1 MTSRNT
7 QSRKMIRALIAQ
19 SIIGFCVTA
28 FASSDTDYYW
38 QKQMLFEPS
47 DQQIALEER
56 GQVFVYNGIT
66 SADID
71 IAMDKYYDRIE
82 NMMFVNTVWT
92 NKEGEPIIDP
102 YTGNPVV
109 DDDC

>member
-1 MTSRNT
+1 MAK
-7 QSRKMIRALIAQ
+7 RK
-19 SIIGFCVTA
+19 IIQTLVVQFSLGFC
-28 FASSDTDYYW
+28 FAVSANGVTDYYW

-47 DQQIALEER
+47 EQQIAQEQG

-71 IAMDKYYDRIE
+71 LAMDRYYDRID

-92 NKEGEPIIDP
+92 NEEGEPIVDP

>member
-1 MTSRNT
+1 MDT
-7 QSRKMIRALIAQ
+7 RKVIGTGVLGFQFLLGSCVAAL
-19 SIIGFCVTA
+19 
-28 FASSDTDYYW
+28 ASDDADYYW
-38 QKQMLFEPS
+38 QKQMLLEPS
-47 DQQIALEER
+47 YQQLHQEDR

-71 IAMDKYYDRIE
+71 LAMDRYYDRID

-92 NKEGEPIIDP
+92 NEKGEPEIDP
-102 YTGNPVV
+102 YTGNPIV